1 MTIRSGLGHLVFG
14 AAFLVAC
21 GNSPTTPGTLL
32 PQDAR
37 AEQFRTALDTWAAGA
52 GHYGVSAS
60 VILSDGTQWSGVAGL
75 SGAGQPLRL
84 EHLIAIASITKTMT
98 GAMILQ
104 LADESRLSLDDPI
117 SRWLPPREHINPA
130 ITIRQLLNHTNGLA
144 NYTLNSSLGQA
155 ISESPTKVF
164 TAEELLTFVGPPSF
178 APGATTEYTNTSF
191 ILLGL
196 IAEKASG
203 QSYRDLLHHRVLT
216 PQGVTEV
223 FLPGFEGAPGPV
235 AIAQTSFG
243 LGAPTDQMARLSV
256 GNSAFGLMASA
267 RHIATWGHRLFT
279 GSVVSSRMQQEMRTM
294 VSAAGNIS
302 GESGAGLGIR
312 GYSYLGRSQIGH
324 SGGSS
329 FGSSLLLHDVATRVT
344 VVVLMNQAQGADHFT
359 LAPTLLD
366 LATR

>member
-1 MTIRSGLGHLVFG
+1 MKIRSGLGPLVFG

-21 GNSPTTPGTLL
+21 GNPPTTPGTPL
-32 PQDAR
+32 PQSAR
-37 AEQFRTALDTWAAGA
+37 VEQFRAALNTWAAGA

-75 SGAGQPLRL
+75 SGVGQLRL

-104 LADESRLSLDDPI
+104 LVDESRLSLDDPI
-117 SRWLPPREHINPA
+117 SKWLPLREHIDPA

-144 NYTLNSSLGQA
+144 NYTLNPLLGQA
-155 ISESPTKVF
+155 ISANPSKVF
-164 TAEELLTFVGPPSF
+164 TADELLTFVGPPSF
-178 APGATTEYTNTSF
+178 ASGSATEYTNTSF

-203 QSYRDLLHHRVLT
+203 RSYRDLLHQRVLM

-223 FLPGFEGAPGPV
+223 FLPALEGAPAPV
-235 AIAQTSFG
+235 AVAQTSFG

-267 RHIATWGHRLFT
+267 RHIATWGHQLFT
-279 GSVVSSRMQQEMRTM
+279 GSVISSRMQQEMRTM
-294 VSAAGNIS
+294 VSAAGNIP